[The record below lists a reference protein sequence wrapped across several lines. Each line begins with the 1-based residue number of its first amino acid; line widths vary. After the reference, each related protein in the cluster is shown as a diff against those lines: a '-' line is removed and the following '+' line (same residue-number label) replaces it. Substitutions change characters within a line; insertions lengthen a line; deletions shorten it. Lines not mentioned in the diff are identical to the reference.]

1 MDPLTPA
8 PTDPLTPSPLAD
20 DSPAHA
26 RPEPRRKPTRPERGL
41 PPTPVE
47 EHGLQLG
54 FEALRL
60 SPAPTT
66 TTTTTTGT
74 EPEPAAE
81 PSEEGLD
88 LPQEV
93 SDPDRPPALEQVLF
107 YSDTETLQLTLSP
120 ITAPEPSPPVEAAD
134 ILLTPLRAHYL
145 KKTLIELEI
154 AQELGLLMT
163 PPTDPSVSTLSFLGP
178 PFAPAPKG
186 KAEDLP
192 LLRYIFRQF
201 VLTFPFLSAAPK
213 DFFSG
218 KLQPFVAS
226 LLAKNITSQSA
237 LLSSEDDVAE
247 QQTRRKMFQKLE
259 KHIALVLGAATK
271 LTEKEEVVR
280 LTQRDLERL
289 EEIAR
294 RRKKRVRE
302 GRDVFDVNV
311 VSVRTVVAK
320 GRVRSRAHE
329 EFVIRTR
336 RSNFADIYVS
346 RRYGDFRTLAD
357 ELRKQHPM
365 ESVRPPPAKD
375 RAAAT
380 FSQSAASGLRGLYG
394 GTAPDSDE
402 SLPGTPGSSS
412 TALNSGSGA
421 GAGGSSVAQR
431 ATSLSREKNRLTL
444 RAYLHALLASPILAG
459 SPVLKS
465 FLTANPI
472 RLSAEEEEDMRR
484 REEADQVREEGRK
497 RFAKEVAERV
507 EALRGSMREVKGSL
521 MAKDGLTSVFA
532 TVKVTPDVRDLP
544 RDYQAVLAW
553 GRISLAATIF
563 QTFVASDT
571 GSETLAN
578 LKRVHGMMPYFMLR
592 GILRIS
598 NPIAMIRGVLDL
610 FLAAPF
616 GGPSLLQ
623 RMFSSS
629 LSEEVK
635 GLQEDIDAVKDKI
648 GDDVLCEKVRIF
660 VDAPQEIQQVY
671 IADAAEENIALL
683 AVILRSQEGP
693 PLDRDQFQRVV
704 RASRAHATYLH
715 QRAALDDSDDDN
727 GPPDDEGWLFE
738 DLGILLKLY
747 ARLKDREQM
756 LALIFEGSTAD
767 LLKDIITIFYSPL
780 AQVYKAASISESL
793 GDLQTFI
800 NDMIRTVEAVEELSQ
815 EDPQRTVQTFIDLV
829 QRHEQSF
836 YNFVHR
842 VHAKGEGLFDG
853 LIRWIELFLDL
864 MREGLGEPVSLEFIL
879 PYSHNERAA
888 ILREVDE
895 VARYHYRLKIA
906 YEEKLRKRFGNP
918 GDSSAGAEDEIARD
932 LVDGVVRDL
941 SFGELVQG
949 DASGIAAEESDDD
962 SDEYDSD
969 SDESEEYSE
978 SEVSSRRPSIE
989 EQAKPKPPVKSP
1001 ARSLT
1006 NASRSSQRT
1015 ASTVTKRSTVASAA
1029 ASVKKAGP
1037 QAPQSASGMGQLPK
1051 PKLSRAPGSDVQ
1063 PPDLSHIP
1071 VLVPLFVEII
1081 RPSLIP
1087 RSI

>member
-1 MDPLTPA
+1 MDSTI
-8 PTDPLTPSPLAD
+8 PTQA
-20 DSPAHA
+20 A
-26 RPEPRRKPTRPERGL
+26 RLEPVRRPTRPERVL

-47 EHGLQLG
+47 EAGLEQQMS
-54 FEALRL
+54 AL
-60 SPAPTT
+60 SVDTGAPPPLPPKDTT
-66 TTTTTTGT
+66 TPKTMTMTT
-74 EPEPAAE
+74 EEEEAE
-81 PSEEGLD
+81 GEAQAYGDAVDSALEGD
-88 LPQEV
+88 AVEAPQ
-93 SDPDRPPALEQVLF
+93 PALV
-107 YSDTETLQLTLSP
+107 ETLFFEEVQVTLSP
-120 ITAPEPSPPVEAAD
+120 TLGPEPSPPVQEAD

-145 KKTLIELEI
+145 KKTLIELELS
-154 AQELGLLMT
+154 QELALLMT
-163 PPTDPSVSTLSFLGP
+163 PPTDPSVSTLSYLGP

-186 KAEDLP
+186 KAEDVP
-192 LLRYIFRQF
+192 LLRYMFCQF
-201 VLTFPFLSAAPK
+201 ALTFPFLSAAPK
-213 DFFSG
+213 NFFSG
-218 KLQPFVAS
+218 KLQPFVSS
-226 LLAKNITSQSA
+226 LLAKNITSQGA
-237 LLSSEDDVAE
+237 LLSSEDDQAE
-247 QQTRRKMFQKLE
+247 QQSRRKMFQKLE
-259 KHIALVLGAATK
+259 KHLAVILGAATK

-289 EEIAR
+289 EELAR
-294 RRKKRVRE
+294 RRKRRVRE
-302 GRDVFDVNV
+302 GREVFDVNV

-336 RSNFADIYVS
+336 RTGFSDIYVS

-380 FSQSAASGLRGLYG
+380 FSQAAASGLRGWYS
-394 GTAPDSDE
+394 GTAAQEGSDE

-412 TALNSGSGA
+412 TALNAGTSGSA
-421 GAGGSSVAQR
+421 YTQR

-444 RAYLHALLASPILAG
+444 RAYLHALLASPPLAG
-459 SPVLKS
+459 SPVLRS

-472 RLSAEEEEDMRR
+472 RLSTDEEDDMRR

-497 RFAKEVAERV
+497 QFAKEVAERV
-507 EALRGSMREVKGSL
+507 EALRGAVREVKGSL
-521 MAKDGLTSVFA
+521 MAKDGLTRVFA

-544 RDYQAVLAW
+544 PDYQAVLAW

-578 LKRVHGMMPYFMLR
+578 LKRIHGMMPYFMLR
-592 GILRIS
+592 GVLRIS

-623 RMFSSS
+623 RMFSTS

-635 GLQEDIDAVKDKI
+635 GLQEDIDAVKEKI
-648 GDDVLCEKVRIF
+648 GDDMLCQKVKMF

-683 AVILRSQEGP
+683 AVILRSPEGA

-767 LLKDIITIFYSPL
+767 LLKDIITIFYTPL
-780 AQVYKAASISESL
+780 AQVYKAASIADSL

-800 NDMIRTVEAVEELSQ
+800 NDLIRTVEAVEELSQ

-842 VHAKGEGLFDG
+842 VHSKGEGLFDG

-864 MREGLGEPVSLEFIL
+864 MREGLGQSVSLEFIL

-888 ILREVDE
+888 ILREVDQ
-895 VARYHYRLKIA
+895 VAHYHYRLKIA
-906 YEEKLRKRFGNP
+906 YEEKLRRRFGNP
-918 GDSSAGAEDEIARD
+918 GDSSAGAEDEMARD
-932 LVDGVVRDL
+932 LIDGVVRDL
-941 SFGELVQG
+941 SFGELIKG
-949 DASGIAAEESDDD
+949 DAEGAAAEESDSD

-969 SDESEEYSE
+969 DSEGSEEYTE
-978 SEVSSRRPSIE
+978 SEVSSRRPSIDE
-989 EQAKPKPPVKSP
+989 ERKPHV
-1001 ARSLT
+1001 RSST
-1006 NASRSSQRT
+1006 VSSRSAVASRSSPRT
-1015 ASTVTKRSTVASAA
+1015 LSTAVRRPTA
-1029 ASVKKAGP
+1029 ASGSTKKEGP
-1037 QAPQSASGMGQLPK
+1037 QAPQSASGMGQLPA
-1051 PKLSRAPGSDVQ
+1051 PKLPKVPGTDLN
-1063 PPDLSHIP
+1063 PPDLNHIP
-1071 VLVPLFVEII
+1071 SLVPVFVEII